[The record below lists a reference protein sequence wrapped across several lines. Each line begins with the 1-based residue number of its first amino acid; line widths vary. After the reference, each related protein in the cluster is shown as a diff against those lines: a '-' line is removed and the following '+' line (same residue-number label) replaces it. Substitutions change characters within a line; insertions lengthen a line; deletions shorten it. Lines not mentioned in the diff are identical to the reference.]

1 MRRIARVSCGLLGA
15 VLVLGFL
22 AHRVVTET
30 VAAAPFGGVGAAL
43 LLLYLWLDRE
53 AAQETV
59 RDPTFRN
66 AGRFAGVI
74 GLAAAVVV
82 ALNAVAIRHDREFD
96 LSLSR
101 AHTLK
106 SQTVQILASLSAP
119 VEVVG
124 FFVAG
129 SPEQAA
135 FLALIKRMALHT
147 SQLEYRTL
155 DPVRDPASYRKYE
168 RFMDPAALGS
178 DRIILLQ
185 EERSEVLSG
194 RTSEKTLLD
203 GLVRLTSG
211 IEHRLC
217 FTVGHGER
225 GVDADET
232 LGGYGA
238 VIQRLEGQNYRVNN
252 RTLLREGLGGCEI
265 VVVAGPRVGFLPEE
279 RALIWDH
286 ISRGGAALLLLDPV
300 NPDAVDPLATE
311 LSQYGFSVGR
321 DLVLEVDPTRQLAGV
336 DGTWVV
342 LDSNS
347 FGPHPIADGL
357 RHSVVL
363 QGARSVDM
371 LKTEGRTL
379 ELLAVTTAQA
389 WAETNPASLLGEI
402 AAEPD
407 PETDRMGPIPLG
419 AASEPAAGSGEGRLV
434 VFGDADF
441 PSNQF
446 VLQGVGDDLFLNA
459 LAWLAEEDEQL
470 AERAQDREP
479 PSLHATQAQMRI
491 VWLVSVL
498 AAPGLAMLAGI
509 GSWIRRR
516 GR

>member
-1 MRRIARVSCGLLGA
+1 MMGIARVSFGVLGA
-15 VLVLGFL
+15 ILVLVFL
-22 AHRVVTET
+22 AHRVVTST
-30 VAAAPFGGVGAAL
+30 VVAAPLGGVGAAL
-43 LLLYLWLDRE
+43 LLLYLWLDRDS
-53 AAQETV
+53 AQQAV

-66 AGRFAGVI
+66 TGRIAGVI

-82 ALNAVAIRHDREFD
+82 ALNAVAIRHDRSFD

-101 AHTLK
+101 THTLGDQ
-106 SQTVQILASLSAP
+106 SVQILSSLSAP

-124 FFVAG
+124 FFVSG

-147 SQLEYRTL
+147 SYLEYRTL
-155 DPVRDPASYRKYE
+155 DPVRDPTSYRKYE
-168 RFMDPAALGS
+168 KYMDPAALGS

-185 EERSEVLSG
+185 QERSEVLSG
-194 RTSEKTLLD
+194 RTSEKTLID
-203 GLVRLTSG
+203 GIVRISSG
-211 IEHRLC
+211 VEHPIC

-238 VIQRLEGQNYRVNN
+238 VIQRLEGQNYQVMN
-252 RTLLREGLGGCEI
+252 RTLLREGLGDCDT

-279 RALIWDH
+279 RELIWGH
-286 ISRGGAALLLLDPV
+286 VSEGGAALLLLDPV

-311 LSQYGFSVGR
+311 LARYGVSVGR

-342 LDSNS
+342 LDSDS
-347 FGPHPIADGL
+347 FGPHPIGDGL

-363 QGARSVDM
+363 QGARSVD
-371 LKTEGRTL
+371 LLDTEGRTL
-379 ELLAVTTAQA
+379 EILAATTQKS
-389 WAETNPASLLGEI
+389 WAETNPASLLGEV

-407 PETDRMGPIPLG
+407 PETDRLGPIPLG
-419 AASEPAAGSGEGRLV
+419 VASEPAAGSREGRLV

-459 LAWLAEEDEQL
+459 LAWLSEEDAQL

-479 PSLHATQAQMRI
+479 PSLQATQAQMRI

-498 AAPGLAMLAGI
+498 AAPGLAMLAGAA
-509 GSWIRRR
+509 SWLRRR
-516 GR
+516 KR